1 MANRE
6 ERDLLEVGEFAK
18 KKRKVNSRRKGS
30 NFERGIAKKL
40 NGRFNTEEFMRSPGS
55 GAFATTHKLPQ
66 HIKVHGDLITPQNFA
81 FVIECKNGYKLEL
94 DDPFRR
100 KSDFWSFIKQ
110 AERDSQA
117 SGKDMMVIY
126 KKNARME
133 LVIVDKPYPIN
144 DEMVVNKK
152 YYIYNLKDFL
162 ALDDVYFFRA

>member
-30 NFERGIAKKL
+30 TFERGIAKKL

-94 DDPFRR
+94 DDPFKR

-133 LVIVDKPYPIN
+133 LVIVNSQYPIK
-144 DEMVVNKK
+144 DEMVVNKR

-162 ALDDVYFFRA
+162 ALDDQHFFTT